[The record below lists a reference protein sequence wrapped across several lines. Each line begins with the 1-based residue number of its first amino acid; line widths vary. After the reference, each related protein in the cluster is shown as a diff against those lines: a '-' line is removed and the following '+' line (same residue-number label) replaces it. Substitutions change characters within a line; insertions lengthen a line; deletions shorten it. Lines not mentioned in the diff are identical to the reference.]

1 MCVRVNQECFGGGG
15 GLSGATHMHFVV
27 LVNVSNVLNDIRI
40 RHMLIGLLTRE
51 CQYLPQGDG
60 KGPNVRLGAEFGL
73 QLGVCVCVI
82 CHVHDLLRQLCAFLI
97 YIITGLSALT
107 PPTTPFPVNS
117 LHLLSISVACLPLLR
132 SAISC
137 AFCYCCAQRQ
147 CQNSKNSLYNV
158 V

>member
-1 MCVRVNQECFGGGG
+1 MCVSVNQECLGGG
-15 GLSGATHMHFVV
+15 GLSVATHMHFVV

-73 QLGVCVCVI
+73 QLGVCVCVCYFSCTWSFKTTLCLFNIHNHSPFYFDSPCNCFPCKFPTSLIHI
-82 CHVHDLLRQLCAFLI
+82 C
-97 YIITGLSALT
+97 
-107 PPTTPFPVNS
+107 
-117 LHLLSISVACLPLLR
+117 CLP
-132 SAISC
+132 SSISC

-147 CQNSKNSLYNV
+147 CQNSKSSLYNV